1 MKTTNPLQVL
11 KEFLATG
18 ESRFVSLVYT
28 NKQGEKSRYLTHLN
42 VNYKKVV
49 ARDLKVLISTMTENE
64 TEEQARQELIKS
76 LQSTLDGYN
85 PEYTKHD
92 YYEALVPGRPVKFH
106 ENELYINSFVMA
118 KVVLVPGVYPKVNS
132 SAKTIAKNRLRK
144 LLKVNKFREF
154 RIDLTQIDTVRANGN
169 VLEIA

>member
-49 ARDLKVLISTMTENE
+49 ARDLKVLMSTMTENE

-76 LQSTLDGYN
+76 LQSTLDERLATSWQG
-85 PEYTKHD
+85 T
-92 YYEALVPGRPVKFH
+92 GRV
-106 ENELYINSFVMA
+106 
-118 KVVLVPGVYPKVNS
+118 
-132 SAKTIAKNRLRK
+132 
-144 LLKVNKFREF
+144 
-154 RIDLTQIDTVRANGN
+154 
-169 VLEIA
+169 